1 MKEILI
7 GQAKRK
13 MLVNDLFW
21 EFIKCLRAGR

>member
-7 GQAKRK
+7 GQAKRE
-13 MLVNDLFW
+13 MLGNDLFW